1 MSERPRQ
8 ICNPASEVKAI
19 GGHVNYILLKALKS
33 CCPFMGS
40 GSTNA
45 ALEGKFTAALSTFDN
60 PITIAADGS
69 SHDSH

>member
-1 MSERPRQ
+1 M
-8 ICNPASEVKAI
+8 IVKAI

-33 CCPFMGS
+33 VSPYMGS
-40 GSTNA
+40 GSTNSQ
-45 ALEGKFTAALSTFDN
+45 LESKFTEAINRIPN